1 MQGTRAPWRAAD
13 SKSGIANIQDE
24 PGTSFRARK
33 LGSIKTHSDGN
44 ISKGIG
50 KAPKNQSWNNLSQ
63 KINKVI
69 LGYYP
74 KIEDRRRRGHQR
86 MR

>member
-13 SKSGIANIQDE
+13 SKSGLANIQDE

-44 ISKGIG
+44 ISKGHR
-50 KAPKNQSWNNLSQ
+50 KSSQ
-63 KINKVI
+63 EPELEQLEPENKVI